1 MARCLFICNGEL
13 DSEDVFK
20 KKTHKKPRKLQQ
32 KISAILQAIGSL
44 IKFHKK
50 KTSHNMKEH
59 KVVENLTFC
68 QQKNFRKHE
77 LKSYGLKV
85 TESTQG
91 SSDLQIIFLP
101 LMKFSEYNYSKP
113 ECEK

>member
-1 MARCLFICNGEL
+1 
-13 DSEDVFK
+13 
-20 KKTHKKPRKLQQ
+20 
-32 KISAILQAIGSL
+32 
-44 IKFHKK
+44 
-50 KTSHNMKEH
+50 MKEH
-59 KVVENLTFC
+59 EAIENLTFC
-68 QQKNFRKHE
+68 QQKIFRKYE
-77 LKSYGLKV
+77 LKCYGLKV